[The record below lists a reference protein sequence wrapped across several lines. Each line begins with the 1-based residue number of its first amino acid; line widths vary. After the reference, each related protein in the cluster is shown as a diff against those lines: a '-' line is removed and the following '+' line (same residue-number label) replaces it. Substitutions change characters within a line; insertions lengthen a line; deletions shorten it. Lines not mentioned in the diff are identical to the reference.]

1 MKKVSKCFVVSEIFP
16 IFASK
21 VVTKNDYYYFKQKN

>member
-1 MKKVSKCFVVSEIFP
+1 MKNVSKYFAVSEIFP